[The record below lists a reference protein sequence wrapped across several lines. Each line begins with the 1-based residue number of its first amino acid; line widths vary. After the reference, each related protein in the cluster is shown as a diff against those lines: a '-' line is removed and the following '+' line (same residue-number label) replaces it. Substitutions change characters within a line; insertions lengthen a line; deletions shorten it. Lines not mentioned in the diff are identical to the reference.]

1 MSKQLPVVKLLRK
14 KVSLIKDK
22 ALRTKARKELTSIIP
37 KLHSIWGCS
46 SPSDWCQRETNIKS
60 AFVWHETPQGH
71 GFWSRVNYAI
81 ESK

>member
-1 MSKQLPVVKLLRK
+1 MSKQLPIVKSLRK
-14 KVSLIKDK
+14 QVSLIKDK

-37 KLHSIWGCS
+37 KLRSLWGCHA
-46 SPSDWCQRETNIKS
+46 PSDWCQRETNIKS

-71 GFWSRVNYAI
+71 CFWSRVHYAI